1 MRYTNNSSATNSS
14 LLHQKTQTGVL
25 WGLFPSWNSIK
36 QFSVGGGWRARHLV
50 ATCVISN
57 ICLTVIFLLSLRQ
70 DKTHFCCKMCCFS
83 GDHVVS
89 WTQHG
94 GRIYWTWCDYHHN
107 LLEWNHEVVCE
118 VKLKPLGEDITLPT
132 KVHIVKA
139 MIFPVVMYGCES
151 WTKKAECWRTD
162 SFELGAEEDSWES
175 LELQGDQT
183 SIFTG
188 RTDAETEAPIL
199 WPPDVKSW
207 LIGKDPDAG
216 KDWRQE
222 KGTIEDEMVGRHH
235 WLDRQEFE
243 QAVGDGEGQG
253 SLVKDRE
260 AWRATV
266 HGVAKSQTWLSD
278 WTTTGRRRKYCET
291 CLSVL
296 GQGWCAWCLFI
307 RSGC

>member
-57 ICLTVIFLLSLRQ
+57 ICSTVIFLLSLRQ
-70 DKTHFCCKMCCFS
+70 DKTHFRCKMCCFS

-94 GRIYWTWCDYHHN
+94 GRIYWTWFDYHHN

-151 WTKKAECWRTD
+151 WTKKAECWRRLLRVPWTARR
-162 SFELGAEEDSWES
+162 SNQYIHW
-175 LELQGDQT
+175 
-183 SIFTG
+183 
-188 RTDAETEAPIL
+188 
-199 WPPDVKSW
+199 
-207 LIGKDPDAG
+207 
-216 KDWRQE
+216 KDWRWNWSSNTLATWCE
-222 KGTIEDEMVGRHH
+222 KLTH
-235 WLDRQEFE
+235 WKRPWCWERLK
-243 QAVGDGEGQG
+243 AGEGNNRG
-253 SLVKDRE
+253 WDGWTASLTR
-260 AWRATV
+260 
-266 HGVAKSQTWLSD
+266 
-278 WTTTGRRRKYCET
+278 
-291 CLSVL
+291 
-296 GQGWCAWCLFI
+296 
-307 RSGC
+307 